1 MHVHVSLHVIVYVY
15 MCEGGLMC
23 VFLASA
29 RVYMVCVCVCM
40 CICVCVYVYMCVCE
54 RVCVCVV
61 IFIRSQVRLVTLA
74 CIALI

>member
-40 CICVCVYVYMCVCE
+40 CIYVCVSVC
-54 RVCVCVV
+54 VCVCVV